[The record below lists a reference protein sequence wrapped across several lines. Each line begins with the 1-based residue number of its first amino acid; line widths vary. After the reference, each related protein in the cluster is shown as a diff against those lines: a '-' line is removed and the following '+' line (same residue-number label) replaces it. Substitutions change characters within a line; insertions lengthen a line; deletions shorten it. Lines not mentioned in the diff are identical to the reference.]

1 MSQSQVQK
9 LCQILVE
16 SNLQLC
22 QTVREGRIN
31 VHELCE
37 HFEKTAI
44 QIDKLSKRIKENY
57 KIHDNKPRC
66 REERRAQYND
76 EEFAKLISRIE
87 KIKQDRQNEVENDK
101 KMG

>member
-37 HFEKTAI
+37 HFEKIAI

-57 KIHDNKPRC
+57 KYMIISQDAGKS
-66 REERRAQYND
+66 D
-76 EEFAKLISRIE
+76 ELSIMTKNLL
-87 KIKQDRQNEVENDK
+87 N
-101 KMG
+101 